1 MTVGIIVEGQ
11 EESQSLA
18 HITAKITIEGVIIR
32 KPLYA
37 PIEPKATPGQIAK
50 ALESRLKILG
60 VIDRV
65 LILIDLENLDACPG
79 ERAQVLEQAVRK
91 MGYDNIHVII
101 KQHKFENWLL
111 ADCDALQQLTN
122 FTLTK
127 TFVRQ
132 VTGKADS
139 IPDAVRLLSSVK
151 NDKRSFHKT
160 QDGTAVARKANPE
173 TIALHSRSFRRFLH
187 LLTHPL
193 YRNQSRKA
201 VPIQQNPATN

>member
-1 MTVGIIVEGQ
+1 MTIGIIVEGQ
-11 EESQSLA
+11 EESQSLS
-18 HITAKITIEGVIIR
+18 HITAKIDIKGVTIR

-65 LILIDLENLDACPG
+65 LILIDLENLDTCPG
-79 ERAQVLEQAVRK
+79 KRAEFLEQAVRK
-91 MGYDNIHVII
+91 MGYENVQVVI
-101 KQHKFENWLL
+101 KQRTFENWLI
-111 ADCDALQQLTN
+111 ADCDALRQLTN

-127 TFVRQ
+127 ALIRQ

-139 IPDAVRLLSSVK
+139 IPDAVKLLSSVK

-160 QDGTAVARKANPE
+160 QDGTAVAKKATPN
-173 TIALHSRSFRRFLH
+173 TIALHSRSLRRFLR
-187 LLTHPL
+187 LLTHPA
-193 YRNQSRKA
+193 YKNQSKKA
-201 VPIQQNPATN
+201 ISVQ

>member
-18 HITAKITIEGVIIR
+18 HITAKITIEGVVIR

-37 PIEPKATPGQIAK
+37 PIEPKATPGQIAR

-65 LILIDLENLDACPG
+65 LILIDLENLDTCPG
-79 ERAQVLEQAVRK
+79 ERAEVLEQAVKK
-91 MGYDNIHVII
+91 MGYHNVHVVI
-101 KQHKFENWLL
+101 KHRTFENWLI
-111 ADCDALQQLTN
+111 ADCDALRQLTN

-127 TFVRQ
+127 AFVRQ
-132 VTGKADS
+132 VTGNADS
-139 IPDAVRLLSSVK
+139 ISDAVRLLSSVK

-160 QDGTAVARKANPE
+160 QDGTAVAKKAMPD
-173 TIALHSRSFRRFLH
+173 TIALHSRSFRRFLR

-193 YRNQSRKA
+193 YKDQSKQA
-201 VPIQQNPATN
+201 ILT